1 MGKTAWERLLSLK
14 EAYDP
19 GIEPRSPISQADS
32 LLSEP
37 PGKPLPTTLWVKFF
51 FFYFKTYF
59 KYFFYFKT

>member
-1 MGKTAWERLLSLK
+1 MAEPGGK

-37 PGKPLPTTLWVKFF
+37 PGKPLPTTLWVTFF
-51 FFYFKTYF
+51 FFTLKHT
-59 KYFFYFKT
+59 